1 MNLDTKFVDIHRK
14 LRVLERFQKRGV
26 GLNWLP
32 MAGLGLLK
40 LNNGHKMVNSE
51 GNLLLFVAKI
61 ICRVSSIQPIR

>member
-40 LNNGHKMVNSE
+40 LNNGHKMANS
-51 GNLLLFVAKI
+51 
-61 ICRVSSIQPIR
+61 